1 MLGLNLLKKKKDIN
15 SLLDFTKI
23 GSDNKFIFEE
33 HIDYPISFISSES
46 LDPNTKS
53 NETLFSLYKS
63 VSYLGDENLFKE
75 HDLSLD
81 YLVLKPKLLG
91 REFSKTSSISL
102 KKSALIQIVSG
113 EGYVLLEKV
122 EDKRILNIVKVK
134 SNSYVYVPKGFSFAF
149 INSSEDNDLCVLI
162 LRDLNSNYSFNS
174 FEREGGFCLFYIKSG
189 FIKNMNAQPDYKIND
204 FEGNY
209 AENLKFNENISLYDE
224 FKRLPKEFH
233 FLKD

>member
-1 MLGLNLLKKKKDIN
+1 M
-15 SLLDFTKI
+15 DFTKI

-33 HIDYPISFISSES
+33 NINYPVSSISSES
-46 LDPNTKS
+46 LDPNSKS
-53 NETLFSLYKS
+53 KETLFSSYKS
-63 VSYLGDENLFKE
+63 VSYLDDEHLFKE

-81 YLVLKPKLLG
+81 YLVLKPKFLG

-113 EGYVLLEKV
+113 EGYALLEKV
-122 EDKRILNIVKVK
+122 EDKRILNIIKVK
-134 SNSYVYVPKGFSFAF
+134 SNSYVYVPKEFSFLF
-149 INSSEDNDLCVLI
+149 INSSEDDDFCALI
-162 LRDLNSNYSFNS
+162 LKNLDSNYNFNS

-189 FIKNMNAQPDYKIND
+189 FIRNRNARPDYQIND

-209 AENLKFNENISLYDE
+209 VEDLKFDENINLYDE
-224 FKRLPKEFH
+224 FKKIPEEFN